1 MDIGLF
7 VTEYVLKLAG
17 LLIDPSAPGYVA
29 LSLMMAFL
37 VLALLY
43 SRRVS
48 RQKNALKWLTTIIS
62 KPKTAAQFT
71 FQIDEL
77 NRAITTGARGRI
89 RLQVIDS
96 WQQFQETLLL
106 CGDTPN
112 QLLKNS
118 VRPSTFINSEDLQMD
133 AGFWRIIPGLFVSVG
148 LFLTFLGLVAALAQT
163 QNLLSDP
170 DQAQQALKGL
180 VGTASAKFIM
190 SLTGL
195 ACSILFTA
203 HLRAGLSKIENAI
216 HTLCAS
222 LEKRLPYISL
232 EEVALAQ
239 LSEMKKNHTLIQTS
253 FEKLSADLRQEL
265 NRVPLAIAEIS
276 SPLKNEVP
284 KVIAASITTSL
295 EPILNKILE
304 MSTLGVGDLVK
315 SLSSQLT
322 GDIGAALTDASLKI
336 TDAGNALSAVAGQMN
351 GNSSTLTEQLN
362 DTISRLASTLDG
374 IREAA
379 LASSENAKSDM
390 QVAGQTA
397 GDLISNA
404 GQGIAAKFAE
414 TATEVAHL
422 SQTLTQRMTQDLLA
436 PMSMVCEKLEQM
448 NQEISI
454 GSADIRR
461 LNDGIR
467 LGADQA
473 TAAAIAFRNAS
484 ENFQK
489 YAAPVTAGADRNEA
503 TVAKM
508 QSSVAALERAVVM
521 ALGVAESGLQAI
533 NGTLESVSTIT
544 GDFARQA
551 DRLDTMDETLGRAF
565 ERYGV
570 QVEGALDMLR
580 SQIAELR
587 AAMPVQ
593 NGKA

>member
-1 MDIGLF
+1 MDIGLL
-7 VTEYVLKLAG
+7 VTQYVLKIAA

-29 LSLMMAFL
+29 LALITAFA
-37 VLALLY
+37 VLAVMY
-43 SRRVS
+43 RWKVS
-48 RQKNALKWLTTIIS
+48 QNTRALNWLTNILS

-71 FQIDEL
+71 FQIDEIDH
-77 NRAITTGARGRI
+77 AIAASARKNT
-89 RLQVIDS
+89 RLRVIDV
-96 WQQFQETLLL
+96 WQEYRETLLL
-106 CGDTPN
+106 CGEQPN
-112 QLLKNS
+112 QLLRNS
-118 VRPSTFINSEDLQMD
+118 VRPSTFINIEDLQMG
-133 AGFWRIIPGLFVSVG
+133 AGFWRVIPGLFVSIG

-203 HLRAGLSKIENAI
+203 HLRAGLSKTENAV
-216 HTLCAS
+216 HKLCAA

-232 EEVALAQ
+232 EEIALAQ
-239 LSEMKKNHTLIQTS
+239 SVLLKGNQVIIEAA
-253 FEKLSADLRQEL
+253 FDKLNTDLAQQLGRIP
-265 NRVPLAIAEIS
+265 VAIAEIS
-276 SPLKNEVP
+276 APLKNEVP
-284 KVIAASITTSL
+284 QIIASTITTSL

-304 MSTLGVGDLVK
+304 MSSQGVGDLVK
-315 SLSSQLT
+315 NLSGQLT
-322 GDIGAALTDASLKI
+322 GDIGQALTDASLKI
-336 TDAGNALSAVAGQMN
+336 TDAGNALAAVAGQMN
-351 GNSSTLTEQLN
+351 GNSSTMTERLN
-362 DTISRLASTLDG
+362 DTISALATTLEGIRLAAQS
-374 IREAA
+374 
-379 LASSENAKSDM
+379 SSESAKNDM
-390 QVAGQTA
+390 QRAGQAA
-397 GDLISNA
+397 GDLVSDT
-404 GQGIAAKFAE
+404 GRSIAARFEE

-473 TAAAIAFRNAS
+473 TAAATAFRNAS

-533 NGTLESVSTIT
+533 NGTLDSVSTIT

-580 SQIAELR
+580 AQIAELR
-587 AAMPVQ
+587 AAIPAQ
-593 NGKA
+593 NVKG